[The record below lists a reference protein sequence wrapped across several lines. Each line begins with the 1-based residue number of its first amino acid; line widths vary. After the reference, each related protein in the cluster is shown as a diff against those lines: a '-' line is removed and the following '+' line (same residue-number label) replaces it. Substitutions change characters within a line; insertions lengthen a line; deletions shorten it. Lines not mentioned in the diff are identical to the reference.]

1 MVSGVTEVCVKIPE
15 DLYKRAEEVIKK
27 NKLFKSVDEMVKFL
41 LEESI
46 SSMTAPEGYSE
57 EEEEEV
63 KERLRS
69 LGYL

>member
-1 MVSGVTEVCVKIPE
+1 MSEICVKIPE

-27 NKLFKSVDEMVKFL
+27 NKLFKSVDELVKFL

-46 SSMTAPEGYSE
+46 NSMVAPEGYSE
-57 EEEEEV
+57 EEEKEV
-63 KERLRS
+63 KDRLRS